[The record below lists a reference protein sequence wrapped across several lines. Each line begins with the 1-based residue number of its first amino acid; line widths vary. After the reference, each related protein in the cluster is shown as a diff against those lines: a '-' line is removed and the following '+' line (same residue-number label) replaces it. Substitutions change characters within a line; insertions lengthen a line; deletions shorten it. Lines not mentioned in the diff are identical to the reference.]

1 MFALQY
7 LWRADIEGGIG
18 YHTAS
23 PGSSSPTQLS
33 SPLSSSSNN
42 HTHLAL
48 SLLMGGIL
56 FKDSIMNRQTIEEP
70 RRSARLAALNVEN
83 EAEESNSNSNKNRVG
98 RFELVSVEDE
108 SSPRDDNEELHN
120 VSSSFPIDVATISLD
135 RCKYA

>member
-1 MFALQY
+1 
-7 LWRADIEGGIG
+7 
-18 YHTAS
+18 
-23 PGSSSPTQLS
+23 
-33 SPLSSSSNN
+33 
-42 HTHLAL
+42 
-48 SLLMGGIL
+48 MGGIL